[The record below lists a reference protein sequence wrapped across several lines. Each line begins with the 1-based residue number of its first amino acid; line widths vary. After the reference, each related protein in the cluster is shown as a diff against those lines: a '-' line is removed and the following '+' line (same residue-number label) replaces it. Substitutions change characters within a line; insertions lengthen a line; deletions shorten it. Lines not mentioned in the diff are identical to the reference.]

1 MHAPIVTTR
10 VLGAML
16 LTREYNHQDICIMGY
31 PEEVTKFYLKH
42 LWYFNV

>member
-1 MHAPIVTTR
+1 MLAPTVTKR

-31 PEEVTKFYLKH
+31 AEEVIIL
-42 LWYFNV
+42 